1 MVDEVLLLARGH
13 AGGAELLGSSR
24 GAQSFVGILEG
35 NAGNFFGEIV
45 AEGTHSLGSITLAAV
60 ETKGEPEEHE
70 FDLAFAHDFREA
82 LKGIGARDRDGL
94 DGMGRDAKGSGRRE
108 ANAGLAVIDGEN
120 GMEVG
125 SQRSEGRKG
134 EWTVIS
140 IRCSGGKGVGGR
152 RSG

>member
-1 MVDEVLLLARGH
+1 
-13 AGGAELLGSSR
+13 
-24 GAQSFVGILEG
+24 
-35 NAGNFFGEIV
+35 
-45 AEGTHSLGSITLAAV
+45 LGSITLAAV

-70 FDLAFAHDFREA
+70 FDLAFAHDFRDA
-82 LKGIGARDRDGL
+82 LKGIGARDLDGL
-94 DGMGRDAKGSGRRE
+94 DGMGRDAKGIGRSE

-125 SQRSEGRKG
+125 SQRG

-140 IRCSGGKGVGGR
+140 IQCSGGKGVGGR